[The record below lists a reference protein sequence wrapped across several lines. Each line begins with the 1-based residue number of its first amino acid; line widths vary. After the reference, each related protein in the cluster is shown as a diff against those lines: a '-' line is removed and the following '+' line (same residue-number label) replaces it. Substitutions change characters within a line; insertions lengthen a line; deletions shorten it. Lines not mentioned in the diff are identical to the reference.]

1 VAIVYKDDRWAKLE
15 PSLITRIIEKFKQ
28 FSATKVREF
37 LLSLALETSANTDDC
52 IVFMPLAYLLGQQPK
67 HYKSY

>member
-15 PSLITRIIEKFKQ
+15 PPIITRIIEQ
-28 FSATKVREF
+28 FNQFPATQARAF
-37 LLSLALETSANTDDC
+37 LLSLALETSANTDDG

>member
-1 VAIVYKDDRWAKLE
+1 MAIVYKDDSLAKLE
-15 PSLITRIIEKFKQ
+15 PSLIMRIIEQFNQ
-28 FSATKVREF
+28 FSPTQVQAF